1 MFDFITFDWNW
12 EYALDVLPRLLEATV
27 VTVQATVVGFL
38 LALVLG
44 LILAL
49 MRRSPVRLLSWP
61 ATAFVEFIR
70 STPLLVQLYFL
81 FFILPSAGV
90 RMSPF
95 LTGVIGLGM
104 HYGTYLS
111 EVYRAGIDSVPRGQ
125 WEAATALNFSTI
137 RTWRSVILPQA
148 IPPMIPAFGNYFIV
162 MFKET
167 PLLSAI
173 TVVELLGAAKN
184 VGARSFRYVEPYT
197 LVGIIFLVLSY
208 PSALLIRR
216 LEERLARRNRI

>member
-1 MFDFITFDWNW
+1 MFDFITFDWDW
-12 EYALDVLPRLLEATV
+12 AYAIEILPRLLEATI

-44 LILAL
+44 LVLAL
-49 MRRSPVRLLSWP
+49 LRRSPVRAVSWV
-61 ATAFVEFIR
+61 ATAFIGFIR

-81 FFILPSAGV
+81 FFILPGAGI

-95 LTGVIGLGM
+95 VTGVIGLGM

-111 EVYRAGIDSVPRGQ
+111 EVYRAGIDSVPKGQ
-125 WEAATALNFSTI
+125 WEAATALNFSVI
-137 RTWRSVILPQA
+137 RTWRAVILPQA

-173 TVVELLGAAKN
+173 TVVELLGAAQN
-184 VGARSFRYVEPYT
+184 VGARSFRFVEPYT
-197 LVGIIFLVLSY
+197 LVGIIFFVLSY

-216 LEERLARRNRI
+216 LEERLARSNRI